1 MGELSSNRGRI
12 AVLAPSPLLTVTIEA
27 GDEKGPEVHF
37 HGGGQ
42 GVWVARMAGLLG
54 AEVILCVALAGES
67 GEVLRALLPA
77 ERVEVRSVSAHGRSS
92 SYVHDRRS
100 GVREVI
106 AATEGP
112 RLWRHETDDLYG
124 EMLTAALESDLA
136 MLTGPQPPD
145 AVSADVYRRLTTD
158 LRANGKTVVADLT
171 DGALEGALEGEV
183 DLLKISDEELMREG
197 LADGD
202 DPDQLLA
209 GVLRL
214 REAGARNVLL
224 SRATRPTYA
233 LVGER
238 LYEVIAPRLESRD
251 ATGTGD
257 SMFAALGVA
266 LAGGHSLIDAMKLG
280 AAAGTLNATRSGLGT
295 GNPLDI
301 ERMLDHVRV
310 RELDGLEDAAV
321 GATDIAAEPQ
331 P

>member
-1 MGELSSNRGRI
+1 MSNPSSHRCRI
-12 AVLAPSPLLTVTIEA
+12 AVLAPSPVLTVTIES
-27 GDEKGPEVHF
+27 GDEHGPEVHY
-37 HGGGQ
+37 HAGGQ
-42 GVWVARMAGLLG
+42 GVWVARMAALLG
-54 AEVILCVALAGES
+54 AEVVLCVALAGEA
-67 GEVLRALLPA
+67 GEVLRVLLPA
-77 ERVEVRSVSAHGRSS
+77 ELLEVRSVSAHGRSS
-92 SYVHDRRS
+92 SYVHDRRT

-112 RLWRHETDDLYG
+112 RLQRHETDDLYG
-124 EMLTAALESDLA
+124 EMLTAALETDLA

-171 DGALEGALEGEV
+171 DGALKGALDGEV
-183 DLLKISDEELMREG
+183 DLLKISDEELVREG

-202 DPDQLLA
+202 DPRQLLG
-209 GVLRL
+209 GVSRL

-238 LYEVIAPRLESRD
+238 LYEVSAPRLEPRD
-251 ATGTGD
+251 PTGTGD

-266 LAGGHSLIDAMKLG
+266 LAGGRSFIEAVKLG
-280 AAAGTLNATRSGLGT
+280 VAAGTLNATRSGLGT

-301 ERMLDHVRV
+301 ERMLDHVQV
-310 RELDGLEDAAV
+310 RELDGLGDAAV
-321 GATDIAAEPQ
+321 GATNAAA
-331 P
+331 